1 MVSNESVTDVA
12 EAVRRGQQRFGV
24 PENLPP
30 SEFNSLLD
38 VLQQSVEMFPQNP
51 ALTALGHTTNYAELD
66 RLSSNFAA
74 YIQQKTDLK
83 PGDRLAIQ
91 MPSVTQYLVV
101 AYGAFKAGLAV
112 VNINPL
118 YTEVELEYQFN
129 HADVKA
135 VVVFDKFLPHVEAV
149 REKTQVNDVFV
160 TSPFD
165 LHPPVKRLLMST
177 LLKLMG
183 KSVAPGTAIPLRE
196 ALNATSLDSY
206 QSVSVGPDD
215 MALLQYT
222 GGTTGVSK
230 PAIISHGNLV
240 SVTRQGWELLRLAGT
255 EKGEERIVSPLPLY
269 HIYAFALVATI
280 GVYMGAHTLLVPDP
294 RNINGFI
301 KLLRR
306 WPTTIFSGLNTLFV
320 ALLDHK
326 DFGSIDFSTLKV
338 TMSGGAALATGPA
351 DDWASK
357 TGSTIS
363 DAYGLTEASPIVSF
377 SPPNSGKS
385 GSVGIAMPD
394 TELCITDAQGI
405 AQSVDEHGEIW
416 VRGPQV
422 MEGYLNFPEET
433 AKTITEDGWLK
444 TGDVGSVDSDGFLY
458 IHDRQKDMII
468 VSGFNVYPNEIEAV
482 ISKHPDITYCAAVGI
497 PDDHSGEAVKL
508 FVVSINSN
516 LKEDDVRDFC
526 SDKLAR
532 YKLPK
537 YIEFRDELPLSNVGK
552 VLRRELRDS

>member
-12 EAVRRGQQRFGV
+12 EAVQRGQQRFGV
-24 PENLPP
+24 PETLPP

-38 VLQQSVEMFPQNP
+38 VLQQTVELFPQHP
-51 ALTALGHTTNYAELD
+51 ALTALGHTTDYAELD
-66 RLSSNFAA
+66 RLSTIFAT
-74 YIQQKTDLK
+74 YLQQQTDLM

-118 YTEVELEYQFN
+118 YTEVELEYQFS

-149 REKTQVNDVFV
+149 REKTPINYVFV

-177 LLKLMG
+177 LLKVMG
-183 KSVAPGTAIPLRE
+183 KSVAPGAAIPLRHV
-196 ALNATSLDSY
+196 LNTASVDSY
-206 QSVSVGPDD
+206 QPVSLGSND

-230 PAIISHGNLV
+230 PAVISHGNLV
-240 SVTRQGWELLRLAGT
+240 SVTRQGWELLRLAAT
-255 EKGEERIVSPLPLY
+255 VRGEERIVSPLPLY

-294 RNINGFI
+294 RNSNGFI

-306 WPTTIFSGLNTLFV
+306 WPATIFSGLNTLFV

-326 DFGSIDFSTLKV
+326 DFSSVDFSTLKV
-338 TMSGGAALATGPA
+338 TMSGGAALAMGPA
-351 DDWASK
+351 DDWASR
-357 TGSTIS
+357 TGCTIS

-377 SPPNSGKS
+377 SPPNSGKP

-394 TELCITDAQGI
+394 TELRISDEQGN
-405 AQSVDEHGEIW
+405 ALAVDEHGEIW

-422 MEGYLNFPEET
+422 MVGYLHFPEET

-444 TGDVGSVDSDGFLY
+444 TGDIGSVDADGFLY

-468 VSGFNVYPNEIEAV
+468 VSGFNVYPNEIESV
-482 ISKHPDITYCAAVGI
+482 ISKHPDITYCAAVGV
-497 PDDHSGEAVKL
+497 PDEHSGEAVKL
-508 FVVSINSN
+508 FLVSINPN
-516 LKEDDVRDFC
+516 LKDDDIRDFC
-526 SDKLAR
+526 SNELAR

>member
-1 MVSNESVTDVA
+1 MSNESVVEVA
-12 EAVRRGQQRFGV
+12 EAVRRGQRKFNV
-24 PENLPP
+24 PETLPP

-38 VLQQSVEMFPQNP
+38 VLQQTVDLFPQNP
-51 ALTALGHTTNYAELD
+51 AITSLGHTLNYTELD
-66 RLSSNFAA
+66 RLSTAFAA
-74 YIQQKTDLK
+74 YLQQETNLK
-83 PGDRLAIQ
+83 PGDKLAIQ

-135 VVVFDKFLPHVEAV
+135 VAVFDKFLPHVEAV
-149 REKTQVNDVFV
+149 RAKTPIDYIFV

-165 LHPPVKRLLMST
+165 LHPPLKRLLMST
-177 LLKLMG
+177 LLKVMG
-183 KSVAPGTAIPLRE
+183 KSVPQGTAISLRQ
-196 ALNATSLDSY
+196 ALNTEADHRY
-206 QSVSVGPDD
+206 QPVVLGLDD

-240 SVTRQGWELLRLAGT
+240 SVTRQGWELFRLAST
-255 EKGEERIVSPLPLY
+255 ERGAERMVSPLPLY

-280 GVYMGAHTLLVPDP
+280 GIYMGAHTLLIADP
-294 RNINGFI
+294 RNINGFV

-306 WPTTIFSGLNTLFV
+306 WPATIFSGLNTLFV
-320 ALLDHK
+320 ALLNHK
-326 DFGSIDFSTLKV
+326 DFDSIDFSTLKI

-351 DDWASK
+351 EDWASR

-377 SPPNSGKS
+377 SPPNSGKK

-394 TELCITDAQGI
+394 TELRITDEQGI
-405 AQSVDEHGEIW
+405 AQGVDEHGEIW

-422 MEGYLNFPEET
+422 MKEYLHFPEET

-444 TGDVGSVDSDGFLY
+444 TGDIGSVDADGFLY
-458 IHDRQKDMII
+458 IHDRLKDMII
-468 VSGFNVYPNEIEAV
+468 VSGFNVYPNEIEGV
-482 ISKHPDITYCAAVGI
+482 ISKHPDITYCAVVGV
-497 PDDHSGEAVKL
+497 PDDHTGEAVKL
-508 FVVSINSN
+508 FVVSTNAA
-516 LKEDDVRDFC
+516 LTDDDIRAFC
-526 SDKLAR
+526 SSKLAR
-532 YKLPK
+532 YKWPK
-537 YIEFRDELPLSNVGK
+537 HIEFRDELPLSNVGK